1 MERKNRIW
9 LFLDDIRVPNDEK
22 WEVVRDYDEFVSHIR
37 LHGLENY
44 EVISLDH
51 DLGHTAMVEYYTN
64 AKTNYK
70 IDYDNIVEKTGLDCA
85 KWLVAESMN
94 KGIPIPQV
102 FVHSANPIGAA
113 NIMGYVN
120 NYLKSFCKLPMV
132 CVQSH
137 IPHHIPENLVLSET
151 EREAIWNAARNAVKK

>member
-1 MERKNRIW
+1 MRNKRIW
-9 LFLDDIRVPNDEK
+9 LFLDDIRIPTDER
-22 WEVVRDYDEFVSHIR
+22 WVVVKNYDEFVAHIR
-37 LHGLENY
+37 MNGLENY
-44 EVISLDH
+44 EIISLDH

-64 AKTNYK
+64 AKTNYQ
-70 IDYDNIVEKTGLDCA
+70 INYENIEEKTGLDCA
-85 KWLVAESMN
+85 KFLVAESMN
-94 KGIPIPQV
+94 TGIPIPQI

-137 IPHHIPENLVLSET
+137 IPHYIPEDLHMTEV
-151 EREAIWNAARNAVKK
+151 EREAIWNAKNKKD

>member
-1 MERKNRIW
+1 MRNKRIW
-9 LFLDDIRVPNDEK
+9 LFLDDIRIPTDER
-22 WEVVRDYDEFVSHIR
+22 WVVVKNYDEFVAHIR
-37 LHGLENY
+37 MNGLENY
-44 EVISLDH
+44 EIISLDH

-64 AKTNYK
+64 AKTNYQINYK
-70 IDYDNIVEKTGLDCA
+70 NIEEKTGLDCA
-85 KWLVAESMN
+85 KFLVAESMN
-94 KGIPIPQV
+94 TGIPIPQI

-137 IPHHIPENLVLSET
+137 IPHYIPEDLHMTEV
-151 EREAIWNAARNAVKK
+151 EREAIWNAKNKKD

>member
-1 MERKNRIW
+1 MRKKRIW
-9 LFLDDIRVPNDEK
+9 LFLDDIRIPTDERWK
-22 WEVVRDYDEFVSHIR
+22 VVKNYEEFVAHIR
-37 LHGLENY
+37 LNGLENY
-44 EVISLDH
+44 EIISLDH
-51 DLGHTAMVEYYTN
+51 DLGYTAMVEYYTN
-64 AKTNYK
+64 AKTNYQ
-70 IDYDNIVEKTGLDCA
+70 INYNNIEEKTGLDCA
-85 KWLVAESMN
+85 KFLVAESMN

-137 IPHHIPENLVLSET
+137 IPHYIPEDLHMTEA
-151 EREAIWNAARNAVKK
+151 EREAIWNAKNKKD